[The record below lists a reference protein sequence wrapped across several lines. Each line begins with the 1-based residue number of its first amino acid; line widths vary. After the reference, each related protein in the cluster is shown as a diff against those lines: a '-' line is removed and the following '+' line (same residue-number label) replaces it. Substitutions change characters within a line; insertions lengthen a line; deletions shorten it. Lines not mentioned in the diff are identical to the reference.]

1 MDEKTRE
8 IVHCLKSVSVFARA
22 KKNPHTFNKGVKDIT
37 IAQLNLLAYLYEH
50 KKAKMSELAKYAD
63 VKLPSMTDT
72 INRLVAMGIL
82 KREHDEKDRR
92 TVWVHI
98 TKDVEKMV
106 GKHIR
111 EKDEEISGIMSI
123 LSHEEKEQALKIL
136 KKIKKHIERAN

>member
-1 MDEKTRE
+1 
-8 IVHCLKSVSVFARA
+8 
-22 KKNPHTFNKGVKDIT
+22 
-37 IAQLNLLAYLYEH
+37 
-50 KKAKMSELAKYAD
+50 
-63 VKLPSMTDT
+63 MTT
-72 INRLVAMGIL
+72 VAAINRLVAMGIL